1 MLFWDIRYALR
12 GLWHSK
18 GFALTAIACLA
29 LGIGLNTTIFSIVD
43 GVLLKPLPF
52 RDPDRLMVLGERN
65 PKSDSQAGVSY
76 PDLLDWRAA
85 STTLSAIEVASGRSL
100 NLSDD
105 GEGETERLVGAAVS
119 WNLFPELGVA
129 PILGRQFNAADDRPG
144 AARVALLSHDL
155 WTVRYHSAPQIV
167 GRTVHID
174 GTLHTIV
181 GVMPPG
187 FRFPTINRLWVPVT
201 PLVHESPRDAR
212 NLFTF
217 GRVKAGASTTQATD
231 ELTGITE
238 RLAREYPATNEGW
251 TVWPRTL
258 SETFLPGDVRQI
270 VLLMMGAVTLVLFVA
285 CSNVANLL
293 LVRASTRRREFA
305 LRAALGAGRERIVRQ
320 LLTESIVLSLVSL
333 PLALG
338 LAELGTRLIAFSIP
352 TDQVPYYI
360 TFSVDWRT
368 FLYSMAVAVTTALV
382 FGMFPAVQVSRG
394 SLRGNLEE
402 SARGATSGRSRIR
415 SSLVV
420 VQVSLALV
428 SLVGAMLFVRT
439 FLNFDR
445 FDLGFQTDRLMT
457 MRFAMSGT
465 AYEGADAR
473 LHRTEDVVR
482 RVEALPGVA
491 AVFASN
497 LIPVSGGGGG
507 GNVQVDGQG
516 GRPDDPEKPQGIGF
530 IGVTPGFFRAL
541 AVELRGGRDFTDSE
555 GFSRT
560 PVAIVNETMAR
571 QLWGSRPA
579 IGGRFRMVDDKE
591 APDWFTVVGI
601 VRDLRLYPVDPQDTQ
616 PQLFAFVPY
625 AYQQTLSTGLTVRV
639 AGGDPAGITP
649 AVRAAIRAADSS
661 LAVTQIR
668 TMDEVRR
675 VSYWEFGLYGWI
687 FGTTGVVGLLLA
699 AVGVYGV
706 LSYSVEQRTREMGV
720 RMALGADPR
729 DVLWLVVRHGVVLV
743 SIGVVIGLVIASI
756 ATPWARNLLFQVS
769 PFDPVSFASV
779 SAVLLVVAC
788 VASYLPAVRAT
799 RVDPVVVL
807 RGE

>member
-18 GFALTAIACLA
+18 GFALTAVACLA

-52 RDPDRLMVLGERN
+52 HDPDRLIVLGERN

-76 PDLLDWRAA
+76 PDLLDWRVA

-100 NLSDD
+100 NLSND

-144 AARVALLSHDL
+144 AARVVLLSHDL
-155 WTVRYHSAPQIV
+155 WTVRYHGTPQIV

-174 GTLHTIV
+174 GTLHTII

-201 PLVHESPRDAR
+201 PLAHESPRDLR

-217 GRVKAGASTTQATD
+217 GRVKAGASATQATD
-231 ELTGITE
+231 ELTRITE

-394 SLRGNLEE
+394 SLRDNLEE

-445 FDLGFQTDRLMT
+445 FELGFQTDRLMT

-473 LHRTEDVVR
+473 LRRTEDVVR
-482 RVEALPGVA
+482 RIEALPGVA

-507 GNVQVDGQG
+507 GDVQIDGEG
-516 GRPDDPEKPQGIGF
+516 VRPEDPKKPQGIGF

-555 GFSRT
+555 GFSRA

-571 QLWGSRPA
+571 QLWVSRPA
-579 IGGRFRMVDDKE
+579 IGGRFRMIGDKE

-616 PQLFAFVPY
+616 PQPVAFVPY
-625 AYQQTLSTGLTVRV
+625 AYQQSLSTGLTVRV

-649 AVRAAIRAADSS
+649 AVRAAIRAADSN

-743 SIGVVIGLVIASI
+743 GIGVAIGLGIASI

-769 PFDPVSFASV
+769 PFDPVSFAAV
-779 SAVLLVVAC
+779 SAILLIVAC